1 MRIGLAAHPL
11 RPEALDAVRR
21 ATVRL
26 STLGVEVVDVPLDAP
41 DRVATAER
49 LVAPLDAI
57 VALGGDGTF
66 LRTAHLA
73 RDHGVPVLGVNVGR
87 LGFLAEVEV
96 DGLEAA
102 LEALVAGRHRI
113 EERATL
119 EVEVQDAGG
128 RAVARDWA
136 LNEVA
141 IEKSSRQRLV
151 RLELELD
158 GERFA
163 AVPADAVI
171 VATSTGSTAYA
182 LSAGGPI
189 VSPRVEATLVVP
201 VAPHSLFD
209 RTVVTGPREPVVVS
223 LPLDQR
229 PAVVTC
235 DGREPMRLEPGGR
248 VHVVGGGRP
257 VLLATL
263 APPAFFPRVR
273 RKFGLP

>member
-1 MRIGLAAHPL
+1 MRVGLAAHPL
-11 RPEALDAVRR
+11 RPEALAAAR
-21 ATVRL
+21 AASERL
-26 STLGVEVVDVPLDAP
+26 VALGARPVEVPLDAADREAMA
-41 DRVATAER
+41 DRV
-49 LVAPLDAI
+49 VADLDLLI
-57 VALGGDGTF
+57 GLGGDGTF

-73 RDHGVPVLGVNVGR
+73 RDHDVPIVGVNVGR
-87 LGFLAEVEV
+87 LGFLAEVEA
-96 DGLEAA
+96 DGLDAA
-102 LEALVAGRHRI
+102 LEALVAGRHRL

-119 EVEVQDAGG
+119 EVVVEDASG
-128 RAVARDWA
+128 RPVGRDWA

-141 IEKSSRQRLV
+141 IERGAPQRLV
-151 RLELELD
+151 RLDVELD

-163 AVPADAVI
+163 QVPADALI

-209 RTVVTGPREPVVVS
+209 RTIVTGPREPVVVS
-223 LPLDQR
+223 LPTDQR

-235 DGREPMRLEPGGR
+235 DGREPIVLEPGGR

-257 VLLATL
+257 VRLATL
-263 APPAFFPRVR
+263 APPAFFRLVR
-273 RKFGLP
+273 RKFHLP